1 MEGGFR
7 CAASI
12 RLNRKNGYIMLKSAI
27 QPVVVILLGVIIF
40 FLDYSERVGPL
51 ANEITLFLLTI
62 GKSAYF
68 IFLTFR
74 RIRNTLETE
83 FFYHEFLSFIVYHVL
98 LIILSFAVDFYCLYQ
113 IDSTAFLGIQ
123 QRQTILDEFVTFA
136 YFSVASFTTVGFGDI
151 LPRSTSA
158 QIFVSAE
165 VMLAFFFNILIIA
178 NVIQIRESMSKKQEK
193 SQQEDAP

>member
-1 MEGGFR
+1 MR
-7 CAASI
+7 Q
-12 RLNRKNGYIMLKSAI
+12 SALRPI
-27 QPVVVILLGVIIF
+27 VVILLGVIIF
-40 FLDYSERVGPL
+40 LLDYYEQIGPL

-74 RIRNTLETE
+74 RIRKTLETE
-83 FFYHEFLSFIVYHVL
+83 FFYHEFLSFIVYYVL
-98 LIILSFAVDFYCLYQ
+98 LIILSFAVDFYCLYR
-113 IDSTAFLGIQ
+113 IDATAFQGIQ

-136 YFSVASFTTVGFGDI
+136 YFSIATFTTVGFGDI
-151 LPRSTSA
+151 FPRSTSA

-178 NVIQIRESMSKKQEK
+178 NIIQIRESFGKQQGKNNGEDLSK
-193 SQQEDAP
+193 D